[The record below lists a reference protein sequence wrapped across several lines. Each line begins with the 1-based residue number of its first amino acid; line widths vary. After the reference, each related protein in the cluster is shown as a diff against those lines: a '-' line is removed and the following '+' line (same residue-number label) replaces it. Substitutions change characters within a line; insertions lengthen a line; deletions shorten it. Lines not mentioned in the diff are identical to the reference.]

1 MVTVVKRPT
10 GHKLIDQPI
19 PASITDSSGDAL
31 ITFPY
36 HGLDTGDT
44 VYITSD
50 IDEYNGFWFVTV
62 IDVNSFKISELEGQ
76 QGTLIFTPFVL
87 VPFTSW
93 GISNTSAEPMAW
105 TGGAAPFLTVSSG
118 VSVGGLSDFFGPTG
132 VSFEDGQT
140 YKYSFQF
147 TYSHTVAKSLRIRI
161 QVTDSFFVVLTEQI
175 NPLSATSTPQVFS
188 GEFEFVC
195 PVGAVNLGIVIDY
208 PTGTSEAGLVEF
220 DSFTDLT
227 EDVYSVEANFV
238 EFYQEL
244 DIDYYQTQIH
254 DWNSIFLPI
263 IYKVLNDKWPTNS
276 VDSANLI
283 VLNSDD
289 NGFTSLTLAAPFSA
303 NALEFL
309 KISGASTAE
318 ANGVWQIVEV
328 VTTNVIVINLPF
340 ELSGN
345 LTGAAA
351 QYYYNNYQV
360 KVKVFAGLPVA
371 HPWEPKKPFVEVAE
385 LSLTPDEDNIVMFS
399 IADYIKMKVA
409 IKNNLTL
416 FSLPL
421 NLDAFTGFFI
431 STAESYDLSDN
442 YSLYTSESSFTTDD
456 FEGYAIAGKL
466 EFKNVY
472 SGDYADF
479 VYTSGSPARWLTN
492 RSRLLSVE
500 GYYFDISF
508 IKNVVGAFI
517 VGITKYLNDYG
528 TLEEVEYADQG
539 IGVYRIPITPDA
551 NYDSFCVQVRT
562 LGTPGSGGEVVPVE
576 DFPAI
581 STFTNSGTGDDWV
594 ISATP
599 SVNVVSTTSKFLRSA
614 PYAFEVGVEYTVSIE
629 YTKIHNSGSGVVH
642 EIALRVT
649 EISNGT
655 LFQTIEDTTTGS
667 DSGTVI
673 LIFTAPSI
681 GLPAERI
688 NIEVNDS
695 SNVTVTIDSFT
706 ITTVSPVIPGTTGA
720 TVTEEIC
727 IDMLEV
733 CVVQDGF
740 VSTEGIRL
748 LEDGGYRL
756 LE

>member
-44 VYITSD
+44 VYIASD

-105 TGGAAPFLTVSSG
+105 TGGAAPFLTVSTG
-118 VSVGGLSDFFGPTG
+118 VSVGGLSDLFGPTG

-161 QVTDSFFVVLTEQI
+161 QVTDTFFVVLTEQI
-175 NPLSATSTPQVFS
+175 NPLSATSTPQVFT

-195 PVGAVNLGIVIDY
+195 PVGATKLGIVIDY
-208 PTGTSEAGLVEF
+208 PTGTSESGLVEL

-263 IYKVLNDKWPTNS
+263 VYKVLNDKWPTNS

-360 KVKVFAGLPVA
+360 KVKVFAGLPAA
-371 HPWEPKKPFVEVAE
+371 HPWEPKKPFVEVAQ

-399 IADYIKMKVA
+399 VADYIKMKVA

-492 RSRLLSVE
+492 RTRLLAVE

-517 VGITKYLNDYG
+517 VSITKYLNDYG
-528 TLEEVEYADQG
+528 TLEEVQYADQG

-551 NYDSFCVQVRT
+551 NYDSFCVYIRT
-562 LGTPGSGGEVVPVE
+562 LDTPGSGGEEEPVA

-581 STFTNSGTGDDWV
+581 STFTNSGTGDSWNTGV
-594 ISATP
+594 ATP
-599 SVNVVSTTSKFLRSA
+599 DVNVTVSTSKNLVS
-614 PYAFEVGVEYTVSIE
+614 PTYAFIFGTIYKVTIT
-629 YTKIHNSGSGVVH
+629 YTKVYNSGSGIIH
-642 EIALRVT
+642 EILLRACVGV
-649 EISNGT
+649 NGT
-655 LFQTIEDTTTGS
+655 VFETTQDTTTGS
-667 DSGTVI
+667 TSGSVV
-673 LIFTAPSI
+673 LEFTANHTPDI
-681 GLPAERI
+681 DHI
-688 NIEVNDS
+688 NIGVNDTS
-695 SNVTVTIDSFT
+695 DVTVTIDSFT
-706 ITTVSPVIPGTTGA
+706 ITTVTPVIPGTTGA